1 MMRARDESAPS
12 VHDPPLDDRRRP
24 RPLILDCDPGADD
37 ALAILLALASPEL
50 AVQAITV
57 AGGNAPLSRTLTNAR
72 GLVALAGA
80 ETPVHA
86 GADRALLGPFPPGW
100 AGHGADGL
108 ACVPLPPGPPAA
120 PGLAADAIRAALR
133 TAPAPLTLVGIAPAT
148 NLALALAREPELAA
162 SVAEIVLMGGACGS
176 GNATPEAEFNALADP
191 EALAFLAT
199 VGSPL
204 TLVPLEAG
212 RAVRA
217 GSARLAKLMEA
228 GAGRA
233 LRTVIAILR
242 ALPSPEP
249 GPALYDPLAL
259 AWLIR
264 PALFRARSV
273 SLAVECGPGPARG
286 RTIIM
291 PAPDGARP
299 PIRLLEPCDPD
310 GFFALLAERLAR
322 LP

>member
-1 MMRARDESAPS
+1 MNGEAPC
-12 VHDPPLDDRRRP
+12 
-24 RPLILDCDPGADD
+24 PLILDCDPGADD

-57 AGGNAPLSRTLTNAR
+57 AGGNAPLSRTLANAR
-72 GLVALAGA
+72 GLVALAGK

-86 GADRALLGPFPPGW
+86 GTDRALLGFFPPGW
-100 AGHGADGL
+100 EGHGPDGL
-108 ACVPLPPGPPAA
+108 AGVKLPPGPPAA

-133 TAPAPLTLVGIAPAT
+133 RASAPLTLVGIAPAT
-148 NLALALAREPELAA
+148 NLALALATEPALAA
-162 SVAEIVLMGGACGS
+162 SVAEIVLMAGACGT

-191 EALAFLAT
+191 EALTILAAA
-199 VGSPL
+199 GPAL

-217 GSARLAKLMEA
+217 SPIRIAKLAKA
-228 GAGRA
+228 GSGRA
-233 LRTVIAILR
+233 LQTAIAILR
-242 ALPSPEP
+242 ALPSPEA

-264 PALFRARSV
+264 PALFRARPV
-273 SLAVECGPGPARG
+273 SLAVERGPGPARG
-286 RTIIM
+286 RTIIT
-291 PAPDGARP
+291 ASP
-299 PIRLLEPCDPD
+299 PGRGLAIRLIEPCDPD
-310 GFFALLAERLAR
+310 GLFALLAERLAR